1 MSLYICGNCG
11 NRTSMYGHAILSVPF
26 NKPAEYRCE
35 KPDNLEEKLAVW
47 KKWFEEN
54 PDER

>member
-1 MSLYICGNCG
+1 MSTYICQNCG
-11 NRTSMYGHAILSVPF
+11 NRCGMYGHVNLSVPF
-26 NKPAEYRCE
+26 GQTDFRCE
-35 KPDNLEEKLAVW
+35 KPDNLEEKLAMW